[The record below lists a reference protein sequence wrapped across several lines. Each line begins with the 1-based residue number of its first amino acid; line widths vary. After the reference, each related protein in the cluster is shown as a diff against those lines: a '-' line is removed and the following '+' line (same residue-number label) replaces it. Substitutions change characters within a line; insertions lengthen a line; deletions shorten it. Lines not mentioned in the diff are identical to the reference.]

1 VKPLATLEAIL
12 GIHGK
17 TMENVESVEDEVR
30 GPSLPNT
37 EKHGDAEEKS
47 DDRLIRLT
55 AFVAYCELGLSCL
68 SVTALTH
75 SQSHTVEEKSV
86 LTEKNTLDKLNVP
99 GMLKDQDPECQGR
112 ACAAFPA
119 LCDIQ
124 GLRNK
129 LLNADSLRQII
140 KLCRTPGQNQS
151 TAARTLSFLAQHF
164 G

>member
-1 VKPLATLEAIL
+1 MKPLATLEAIL

-37 EKHGDAEEKS
+37 EKHGDAEEKN
-47 DDRLIRLT
+47 RLVRLT
-55 AFVAYCELGLSCL
+55 AFVVYCELGLSCL
-68 SVTALTH
+68 SITALTH
-75 SQSHTVEEKSV
+75 SQSRTVDEKDV
-86 LTEKNTLDKLNVP
+86 LTEKNTLGKLNVP

-119 LCDIQ
+119 LCEIE
-124 GLRNK
+124 GVRNK
-129 LLNADSLRQII
+129 LLDADSVRQII
-140 KLCRTPGQNQS
+140 KLCRIPGQNQFI
-151 TAARTLSFLAQHF
+151 AARTLSFLAQRF